1 MQISHTE
8 SLVYQ
13 VASKKIGMS
22 FTKNGE
28 PVSREEAFSGELGL
42 PLFCLKSKAICL
54 ESGMDKI
61 NIGMSF
67 VKEEKL
73 PYGFDVM
80 LDEGFSV
87 KRTITRVMFMVDAII
102 QLGEECDLKK
112 EPRVI
117 DLNKLH
123 HDLIGDIEKM
133 TIVIPNN
140 MSPAR

>member
-13 VASKKIGMS
+13 ATANKIGMS
-22 FTKNGE
+22 FTNNGE
-28 PVSREEAFSGELGL
+28 PISPEEALSAELGL

-87 KRTITRVMFMVDAII
+87 KRTVTRVMFMVDAII

-123 HDLIGDIEKM
+123 HDLIGDIENM
-133 TIVIPNN
+133 TTEISNN
-140 MSPAR
+140 KSPAR